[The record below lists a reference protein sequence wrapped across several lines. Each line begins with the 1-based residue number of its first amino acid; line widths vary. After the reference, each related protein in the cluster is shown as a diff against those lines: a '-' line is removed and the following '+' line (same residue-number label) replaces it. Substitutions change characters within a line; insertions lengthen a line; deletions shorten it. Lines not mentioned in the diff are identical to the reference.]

1 MARWCQRG
9 RARCKRRTGAIISP
23 DFPTVQLMFN
33 WYTTHWSDVMR
44 DQVTHGLSSELN
56 GPPLS
61 EPPFES
67 YGCKLV
73 PNGTAVTMTR
83 APGKLFPTITGQLPS
98 GERFSGVTLPDMQK
112 PSAP

>member
-1 MARWCQRG
+1 
-9 RARCKRRTGAIISP
+9 
-23 DFPTVQLMFN
+23 MFN